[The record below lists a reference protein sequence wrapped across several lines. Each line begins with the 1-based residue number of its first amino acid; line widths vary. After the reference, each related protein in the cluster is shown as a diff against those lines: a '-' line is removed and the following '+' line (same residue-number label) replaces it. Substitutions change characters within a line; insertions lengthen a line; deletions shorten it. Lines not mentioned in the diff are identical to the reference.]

1 MAGLGDSF
9 IDRLIRIE
17 SGGNPQSVTGS
28 YRGLGQFGRDQERRY
43 GITDDNWTDPTVQRQ
58 ALQAH
63 TGNLFSGLTRSL
75 GREPTE
81 GEVYLAHQQGIAGA
95 PALLSGGSTPAWQA
109 IRRFYPSDRMAQ
121 LAVTGN
127 IPRTHALYGRP
138 ADEITSQDFANLWT
152 SRFPGA
158 GAQPAQSA
166 PPAPPAQT
174 VQPGGQRM
182 AGLLDWLIPQAEA
195 GTPGSFAPANRREQ
209 FGPPRWLYSPPME
222 SIAPPSVNPRT
233 GAPIPSMLP
242 PGRSRALGGGG
253 AAPAAAAAAP
263 LGVPGP
269 MMPGGGIG
277 SDFAASPPP
286 PPQVPPF
293 DEGTTSLDP
302 ETTMRLAQA
311 EHGRQNPPAPT
322 PRRPGF
328 GEAMES
334 WMSSPLFQAAVALAT
349 QRDPA
354 AAMASAGTAGA
365 VQSEYERQQSQRTV
379 MDRIWGE
386 AFPNGQPNMQH
397 PLVRGLDPRVAQM
410 IASMGPEQALPM
422 LAQSAMKPGSFDI
435 QDGFLVNKQTGQV
448 IALQGGGK
456 PPSGFQW
463 APGGQQLEPIPG
475 GPGEHIAA
483 DQAGKLAVMRTAQ
496 NHFQSARSYFLG
508 SQFGPG
514 AAIGHAVGGAVLSP
528 QYDQAARTVK
538 LAVEGALRAVSG
550 AAAPEA
556 EVKRLTD
563 FFTPRAF
570 DPPEVRRQKM
580 DMLQEF
586 MRNHEEAVTRGRRAA
601 GSNPAQPQSPAAND
615 PLGIR

>member
-1 MAGLGDSF
+1 MAGLGDNYLDAIRGFEGFNPKPYWDYRQWTSGYGTRASGPGDTV
-9 IDRLIRIE
+9 DRAEADRRLNTE
-17 SGGNPQSVTGS
+17 LGNAASRVDSLGVPMSPGQRAALSSLTFNAGPS
-28 YRGLGQFGRDQERRY
+28 WMNSGLGAAVRSGDWDTARQRFLQYVNAGGQPLEGLRNRRM
-43 GITDDNWTDPTVQRQ
+43 
-58 ALQAH
+58 
-63 TGNLFSGLTRSL
+63 
-75 GREPTE
+75 TE
-81 GEVYLAHQQGIAGA
+81 AQWFDEQPQQ
-95 PALLSGGSTPAWQA
+95 P
-109 IRRFYPSDRMAQ
+109 
-121 LAVTGN
+121 
-127 IPRTHALYGRP
+127 
-138 ADEITSQDFANLWT
+138 
-152 SRFPGA
+152 
-158 GAQPAQSA
+158 QPAAQ
-166 PPAPPAQT
+166 PAPPAQT
-174 VQPGGQRM
+174 EQPGGQRM

-354 AAMASAGTAGA
+354 AAMASAGTARRQ
-365 VQSEYERQQSQRTV
+365 QSEYERQQSQRTV

-448 IALQGGGK
+448 VALQGGGK

-514 AAIGHAVGGAVLSP
+514 AAVGHAVGGAVLSP

-570 DPPEVRRQKM
+570 DPSEVRRQKM